1 MQRWQPCAFDD
12 RNVALNRSN
21 WVHRLQLTT
30 EPNRMHEWIGQHWF
44 TPYVYVAQSAMEK
57 KLDEDEAEKT
67 ARIRFII
74 LWLLPP
80 DFGAI
85 RSRANDISDMAWR
98 WHIKQPRHARHSQ
111 SALKVQ
117 PDVMRTPY
125 CLRVKQNIKNHN
137 WIWCIRSCQRPLI
150 SIDRRAA
157 ARTILRTY
165 ERSHTLWDT
174 NNRAAVSW
182 LQTSKYGQNV
192 LLKMTGRSFHRASFS
207 LLASPLRASPFQLA
221 FERVMWRFSS
231 RWLGNLIV
239 AMDIILK

>member
-1 MQRWQPCAFDD
+1 MNRTALIHTIRICGTKCNGKETGRRWS
-12 RNVALNRSN
+12 RKNRTHSIHYIMIVAS
-21 WVHRLQLTT
+21 
-30 EPNRMHEWIGQHWF
+30 WF
-44 TPYVYVAQSAMEK
+44 RCNSFSGKRYLWYGMALAY
-57 KLDEDEAEKT
+57 KT
-67 ARIRFII
+67 ATACTPFTV
-74 LWLLPP
+74 
-80 DFGAI
+80 GAEGTAG
-85 RSRANDISDMAWR
+85 RDANEVNA
-98 WHIKQPRHARHSQ
+98 
-111 SALKVQ
+111 
-117 PDVMRTPY
+117 Y